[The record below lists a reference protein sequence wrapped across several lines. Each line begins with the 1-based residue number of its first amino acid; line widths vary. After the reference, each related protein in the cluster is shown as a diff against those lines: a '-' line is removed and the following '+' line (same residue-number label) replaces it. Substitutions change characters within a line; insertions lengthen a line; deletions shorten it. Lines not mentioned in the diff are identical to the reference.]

1 MSPPYQLAQFEI
13 VYGVGIDKLKEIME
27 LASDFELIKKW
38 GKTITMG
45 ETKYTIEEFSA
56 LLTDNEEFYNQLKS
70 QIIDKINEIEK
81 EVVIE
86 ETKIE
91 IEFLTDENITAD
103 ATSEI

>member
-1 MSPPYQLAQFEI
+1 MSI
-13 VYGVGIDKLKEIME
+13 
-27 LASDFELIKKW
+27 
-38 GKTITMG
+38 IT
-45 ETKYTIEEFSA
+45 S
-56 LLTDNEEFYNQLKS
+56 LNEEFYNQLKS

-81 EVVIE
+81 VVVE

>member
-1 MSPPYQLAQFEI
+1 
-13 VYGVGIDKLKEIME
+13 ME

-81 EVVIE
+81 EIVE

-91 IEFLTDENITAD
+91 IEFLNDENIIND
-103 ATSEI
+103 AKSKI